1 MKKNTL
7 SLIATILIS
16 FVASAQY
23 VSPGTGLTLTLDDI
37 AAASPSTVSGE
48 DGEYI
53 ISENITISEGDTLN
67 IEGDLFIEIEEDVLI
82 TIQGIFNVDGG
93 EEEGI
98 LFTAADIEAPFE
110 GFRFEQG
117 SEITLRGAT
126 FEYGGGLRVL
136 TENFLVEWCVFLD
149 IVGGRATTSSVIQL
163 SRGVPIIRH
172 NLIGHNYVSAISS
185 GANIAVSP
193 YIFDNM
199 ILDNN
204 LGNTNQPQ
212 INLGVSLADTP
223 TIIKDNLIIGNEDAP
238 MVGGIAL
245 ANFVAGDMN
254 AEISGNIIAE
264 NRYGVTVLGKVDDVK
279 IFNNIIEANN
289 IQDEPMQGGSGISI
303 SNTTGNPVD
312 IFGNEI
318 RENLWGITVIDAFV
332 NLGDDDENPGGN
344 IFADNGNGGEIYALY
359 NNSSNPIQAKHN
371 CWIEGEEST
380 YEDVEAVIFHAADD
394 PTLGEVFFDP
404 FLCGVLGVEDF
415 SSEMFSFYPNPA
427 ADVIYFENKDF
438 NFVAIFDLGGRLIS
452 EVQTITGT
460 NQLELNLAKGIYI
473 LKFSNKKHTISKK
486 LIVR

>member
-1 MKKNTL
+1 MKKLTL
-7 SLIATILIS
+7 SLIAVLIS
-16 FVASAQY
+16 FVSSAQY
-23 VSPGTGLTLTLDDI
+23 VSPGTGLTLSLDDI

-67 IEGDLFIEIEEDVLI
+67 IEGDLFIEMEEDVLI
-82 TIQGIFNVDGG
+82 TIAGIFNVDGG

-149 IVGGRATTSSVIQL
+149 IVGGGATTSAVIQL

-172 NLIGHNYVSAISS
+172 NLIGHNYLPAIGSA
-185 GANIAVSP
+185 ANVAVSP
-193 YIFDNM
+193 FIFDNM

-204 LGNTNQPQ
+204 LDNSNRPQ

-223 TIIKDNLIIGNEDAP
+223 TIIRDNLIIGNEETT

-245 ANFVAGDMN
+245 ANLVGTN
-254 AEISGNIIAE
+254 LNGEISGNIIAE
-264 NRYGVTVLGKVDDVK
+264 NRYGITVIGKADDVK
-279 IFNNIIEANN
+279 IFDNIIEGNN
-289 IQDEPMQGGSGISI
+289 TQNEPMQGGSGISI
-303 SNTTGNPVD
+303 SSGSAGNPVQ
-312 IFGNEI
+312 IYRNEI
-318 RENLWGITVIDAFV
+318 RENLWGITVIDAKV
-332 NLGDDDENPGGN
+332 NLGDEGENPGNN
-344 IFADNGNGGEIYALY
+344 IFADNGNSGDVIALY
-359 NNSSNPIQAKHN
+359 NNSSFEIQAKNN
-371 CWIEGEEST
+371 CWIEGQEST
-380 YEDVEAVIFHAADD
+380 YEDVEEVIVHAFDD

-415 SSEMFSFYPNPA
+415 SSEKFTFYPNPA
-427 ADVIYFENKDF
+427 TDVINFENKDF
-438 NFVAIFDLGGRLIS
+438 DFVAIYDLGGRLTS

-473 LKFSNKKHTISKK
+473 LKFSNKKHTVSKK